1 MTAPEEVDRA
11 RPDREVSGAVVL
23 TGLRDTPLSVEEVLA
38 AVSRPGVGGTA
49 LFVGTVRDNDAD
61 PAGARGVTSL
71 DYSAHP
77 DAARVL
83 AAVVTEVATE
93 VAPGPVVLL
102 AVLHRTG
109 SLAVGEIAI
118 VAAAGA
124 AHRGEAFSAC
134 RRLVDEVKGRVPIWK
149 REHLA
154 DGSATWVGMPARPVP
169 GVAGTGPAPGRRRD
183 LG

>member
-1 MTAPEEVDRA
+1 MTLAEKADQGAPV
-11 RPDREVSGAVVL
+11 PGAGGVVVL
-23 TGLRDTPLSVEEVLA
+23 TGLRDTPLTVQEVLA

-49 LFVGTVRDNDAD
+49 IFVGTVRDNDAD
-61 PAGARGVTSL
+61 PAGARGVISL

-83 AAVVTEVATE
+83 AAVVAEVA
-93 VAPGPVVLL
+93 AGPGGGPDVVL

-109 SLAVGEIAI
+109 SLAVGEVAI

-124 AHRGEAFSAC
+124 AHRGEAFSVC

-154 DGSATWVGMPARPVP
+154 DGSATWVGMP
-169 GVAGTGPAPGRRRD
+169 GR
-183 LG
+183 

>member
-1 MTAPEEVDRA
+1 MTPPDRA
-11 RPDREVSGAVVL
+11 APVPAAGGAVVL
-23 TGLRDTPLSVEEVLA
+23 TGLRDTPLSVHEVLA

-49 LFVGTVRDNDAD
+49 VFVGTVRDNDAD
-61 PAGARGVTSL
+61 PAGARGVTAL

-83 AAVVTEVATE
+83 AAVAAEVA
-93 VAPGPVVLL
+93 AGADGGPAVVV

-109 SLAVGEIAI
+109 SLAVGEVAI

-124 AHRGEAFSAC
+124 AHRNEAFSVC
-134 RRLVDEVKGRVPIWK
+134 RRLVDEVKGRVPVWK

-154 DGSATWVGMPARPVP
+154 DGSATWVGMPGA
-169 GVAGTGPAPGRRRD
+169 
-183 LG
+183 